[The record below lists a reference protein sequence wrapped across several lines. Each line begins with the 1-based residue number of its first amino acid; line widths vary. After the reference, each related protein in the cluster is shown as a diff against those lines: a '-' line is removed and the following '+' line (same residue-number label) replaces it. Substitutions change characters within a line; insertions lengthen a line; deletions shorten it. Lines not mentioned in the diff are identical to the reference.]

1 MKHLQS
7 FERFGFHLP
16 KFNRKRIEDSEVLD
30 MPAPKDS
37 TIVEIPVRWTGGYEY
52 NGEDFSLEIGDL
64 TNKGVII
71 DIIEDISARY
81 NTNSGSYAP
90 QELTVIK
97 GEPEDL
103 EAYMD
108 QQKYNL

>member
-7 FERFGFHLP
+7 FERFGLP
-16 KFNRKRIEDSEVLD
+16 KFNRKKIEDSALSDLPNV
-30 MPAPKDS
+30 KDF
-37 TIVEIPVRWTGGYEY
+37 IEEIPVSWTGSYNY
-52 NGEDFSLEIGDL
+52 NGNKFNSLKIGDL
-64 TNKGVII
+64 TNKGVIT
-71 DIIEDISARY
+71 DIIEDIHPRY

-97 GEPEDL
+97 GDPEDL